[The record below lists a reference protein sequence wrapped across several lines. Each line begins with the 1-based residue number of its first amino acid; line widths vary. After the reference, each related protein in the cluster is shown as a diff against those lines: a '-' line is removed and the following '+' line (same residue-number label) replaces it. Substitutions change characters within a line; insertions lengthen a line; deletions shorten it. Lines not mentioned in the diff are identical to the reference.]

1 MRLEVRLLDWQLL
14 VLLVCWRLKA
24 NLLQQPLRL
33 CFGPEVLLERYWF
46 VLLEVNAL
54 VLAYKLS
61 SQIPYE
67 EL

>member
-14 VLLVCWRLKA
+14 VLL
-24 NLLQQPLRL
+24 QPLRL